1 MIDRI
6 LVLDVG
12 SSSLKAVLFRRDGT
26 IAAAAEA
33 SYSPQPSAH
42 RQDPETWWSAVRTAI
57 ARLGAP
63 RIDAIALTG
72 TMENLIAVDPAGRPL
87 CDAIL
92 YSDPCGGEALAAAAP
107 ALEAIGAAKIVGNEP
122 EPLMTAFKIGW
133 LRQTSPKIFAEA
145 AFFLPGA
152 KDALALRLTGRAV
165 TDAVTATTTGLM
177 HLARRQWSEPIAAAL
192 GIPLPKLPE
201 ILPATALIGSVLS
214 AAAADLGL
222 EPRHETLVV
231 NGCGDVGATT
241 LGSFCRVWGDLSLY
255 LGTTGWL
262 ARVVDAAEAGAFRP
276 VYRLAHPSPGLLIE
290 VTPILSAGAAAMWAR
305 GIFGLSEAAAEQA
318 LRTIDA
324 EPPDIVFLPY
334 LAGERFPFM
343 DAEVRGAFLGLGA
356 GHGPAALYYSVL
368 EGVGFAIRANL
379 GAVDPSGAARIRLA
393 GGGARSAIWPKML
406 ADIVARRLSV
416 PESAPIATSHGA
428 FLVAAE
434 TFGLPISEAGTM
446 REFEPRGERRPRTER
461 LAAAFASATD
471 FARSVKLHPAAA
483 GSAADE

>member
-1 MIDRI
+1 MIERI

-12 SSSLKAVLFRRDGT
+12 SSSLKAVLFGRDGT
-26 IAAAAEA
+26 ISAAAEA
-33 SYSPQPSAH
+33 FYGPQPLPH
-42 RQDPETWWSAVRTAI
+42 RQDPQTWWSAARSAI
-57 ARLGAP
+57 AELGAP

-92 YSDPCGGEALAAAAP
+92 YSDPCGSEALAAAGP
-107 ALEAIGAAKIVGNEP
+107 ALQALGAGKIIGNEP

-177 HLARRQWSEPIAAAL
+177 QLAGRQWSEPVAAAL
-192 GIPLPKLPE
+192 GIPIRKLPE
-201 ILPATALIGSVLS
+201 ILPATSVIGSVLPH
-214 AAAADLGL
+214 AAADLGL
-222 EPRHETLVV
+222 EPGHEALVV

-241 LGSFCRVWGDLSLY
+241 LGSFCRVQGDLSLY

-262 ARVVDAAEAGAFRP
+262 ARVVDEAEAGAFRP

-290 VTPILSAGAAAMWAR
+290 VTPILSAGAAAAWAR
-305 GIFGLSEAAAEQA
+305 SIFGLSEAAAEQA

-324 EPPDIVFLPY
+324 APPDIVFLPY

-356 GHGPAALYYSVL
+356 EHGPAALYYSVL

-379 GAVDPSGAARIRLA
+379 GAVDPGGAARIRLA
-393 GGGARSAIWPKML
+393 GGGAKSAIWPNML
-406 ADIVARRLSV
+406 VDILGRPLSV
-416 PESAPIATSHGA
+416 PESAPVATSEGA
-428 FLVAAE
+428 FLLAAE
-434 TFGLPISEAGTM
+434 TFGLPVSEAGAI
-446 REFEPRGERRPRTER
+446 RDVEPRGDRRGRIER
-461 LAAAFASATD
+461 LAATFAAATD
-471 FARSVKLHPAAA
+471 FARSLKLCPAAA
-483 GSAADE
+483 GSADH